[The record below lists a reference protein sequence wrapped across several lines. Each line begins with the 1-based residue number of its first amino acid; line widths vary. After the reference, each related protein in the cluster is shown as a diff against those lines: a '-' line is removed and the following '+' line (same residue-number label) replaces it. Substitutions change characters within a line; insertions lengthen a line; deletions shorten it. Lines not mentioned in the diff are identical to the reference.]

1 MHRMQTE
8 DMHVHSGGAG
18 RTDRATGYPSQA
30 FVDLDSPHDD
40 EAGGPSSGG
49 GRRKGKEPMVEDTP
63 SDLARDIGLGVNMG
77 STRKGSSGKKGS
89 KQTKSQMVASKKA
102 MYDELREMAKA
113 RKDILLRRDQSDM
126 SSTHQHSTAR
136 SALPMDR
143 ALDFLDELQHEIS
156 DDVYV
161 ATTVALM
168 DEQLQAAWI
177 RMTRARRLIWL
188 KKQNPLND

>member
-1 MHRMQTE
+1 MHRMQTKG
-8 DMHVHSGGAG
+8 MHVHSGGAG
-18 RTDRATGYPSQA
+18 RTGRAKGYPSQA

-49 GRRKGKEPMVEDTP
+49 GRRRGKEPMVEDTP

-77 STRKGSSGKKGS
+77 STRKGSSGKNAS
-89 KQTKSQMVASKKA
+89 KQSKNAMVASKQA
-102 MYDELREMAKA
+102 LYYELREMAKA
-113 RKDILLRRDQSDM
+113 RKDILLRRSQSDM
-126 SSTHQHSTAR
+126 SSTQQRSTAR

-143 ALDFLDELQHEIS
+143 ALDFLDELQHEVS
-156 DDVYV
+156 DEVYV
-161 ATTVALM
+161 AATVALM

-188 KKQNPLND
+188 KKQKPLDD